1 MKLGLGTVQFG
12 MNYGMSNLRGR
23 TPPAEVDHILRLA
36 ADNGV
41 QVLDTAAVYG
51 DSEVVLGQLLAPDH
65 DFRIVTK
72 TPSFKT
78 STIHA
83 ADAIHLRETFHRSL
97 ENLRQGNV
105 YGLLVH
111 HADDLLVPG
120 GERIFAEMQRLLE
133 EGLVRKIG
141 VSVYSG
147 QQIDSILE
155 VYTPDIVQLPLNLFD
170 QRLLESGHLEKLKRR
185 GVEVHARSVF
195 LQGLLLV
202 EPDRVPPHFRPIS
215 DELERY
221 SRFLEENKLTRLQ
234 ATLAF
239 AAKQRDVDVILV
251 GVTSVVE
258 LRDILSA
265 LDAIS
270 GIDLDMS
277 ALKVT
282 DERMVNPSL
291 WKL

>member
-12 MNYGMSNLRGR
+12 MDYGMSNPRGR
-23 TPPAEVDHILRLA
+23 TPPAEVDRILRLA

-51 DSEVVLGQLLAPDH
+51 DSEVVLGKLLPSDH

-78 STIHA
+78 ATINA
-83 ADAIHLRETFHRSL
+83 ADAVHLRDAFHRSL
-97 ENLRQGNV
+97 ENLRRGNV
-105 YGLLVH
+105 YGLLAH

-120 GERIFAEMQRLLE
+120 GRLVFEEMQRLLE
-133 EGLVRKIG
+133 DGPVRKIG

-155 VYTPDIVQLPLNLFD
+155 LYTPDIVQLPLNLLD

-185 GVEVHARSVF
+185 GVEIHARSVF
-195 LQGLLLV
+195 LQGLLLI
-202 EPDRVPPHFRPIS
+202 EPDQIPAYFSPIG
-215 DELERY
+215 DKLERY
-221 SRFLEENKLTRLQ
+221 ARFLEANKLSRLQ
-234 ATLAF
+234 ATQAF
-239 AAKQRDVDVILV
+239 AAKQRDVDVVLV
-251 GVTSVVE
+251 GVTSAAE

-265 LDAIS
+265 LDAVS

-277 ALKVT
+277 ALKVA

>member
-12 MNYGMSNLRGR
+12 MDYGMSNPQGK
-23 TPPAEVDHILRLA
+23 TPPAEVDRILRLA

-51 DSEVVLGQLLAPDH
+51 DSEVVLGKLLASDH

-78 STIHA
+78 PTINA
-83 ADAIHLRETFHRSL
+83 ADVIHLRDTFYRSL
-97 ENLRQGNV
+97 ENLRQRNV
-105 YGLLVH
+105 YGLLAH

-120 GERIFAEMQRLLE
+120 GERIFEGMRRLLE

-147 QQIDSILE
+147 QQIDRILE
-155 VYTPDIVQLPLNLFD
+155 LYTPDIVQLPLNLLD
-170 QRLLESGHLEKLKRR
+170 QRLLESGHLEKLKSR
-185 GVEVHARSVF
+185 GVEIHARSVF
-195 LQGLLLV
+195 LQGLLLI
-202 EPDRVPPHFRPIS
+202 EPDQVPPYFSPIG
-215 DELERY
+215 DKLECY
-221 SRFLEENKLTRLQ
+221 ARFLEVNKLSRLQ

-239 AAKQRDVDVILV
+239 AAKQRDVDVVLV
-251 GVTSVVE
+251 GVTSAAE

-265 LDAIS
+265 LDAVS

-277 ALKVT
+277 ALKVA

>member
-12 MNYGMSNLRGR
+12 MNYGVSNLQGK
-23 TPPAEVDHILRLA
+23 TPPTEVDHILRLA

-41 QVLDTAAVYG
+41 RVLDTAAVYG
-51 DSEVVLGQLLAPDH
+51 DSEVVLGKLLASDH

-78 STIHA
+78 PAINA
-83 ADAIHLRETFHRSL
+83 ADAIYLRDTFRRSL

-105 YGLLVH
+105 YGLLAH

-120 GERIFAEMQRLLE
+120 GERIFEEIRRLLE

-147 QQIDSILE
+147 RQIDRILE
-155 VYTPDIVQLPLNLFD
+155 LYTPDIVQLPLNLFD

-185 GVEVHARSVF
+185 GVEIHARSIF
-195 LQGLLLV
+195 LQGLLLI
-202 EPDRVPPHFRPIS
+202 EPDQVPAYFSPIG
-215 DELERY
+215 DKLERY
-221 SRFLEENKLTRLQ
+221 ARFLEANKLSRLQ

-239 AAKQRDVDVILV
+239 AARQRDVDVVLV
-251 GVTSVVE
+251 GVTSAAE
-258 LRDILSA
+258 LRDIFSA

-270 GIDLDMS
+270 GLDLDMS
-277 ALKVT
+277 ELKVA

>member
-12 MNYGMSNLRGR
+12 MDYGMSNPRGK
-23 TPPAEVDHILRLA
+23 TPPAEVDRILRLA
-36 ADNGV
+36 ADNGI
-41 QVLDTAAVYG
+41 QVLDTAALYG
-51 DSEVVLGQLLAPDH
+51 DSEVVLGGLLPSSH

-72 TPSFKT
+72 TPGFGT
-78 STIHA
+78 ATINA
-83 ADAIHLRETFHRSL
+83 TDAIHLRDTFHRSL
-97 ENLRQGNV
+97 ENLRQRNV

-111 HADDLLVPG
+111 YADDLLVPG
-120 GERIFAEMQRLLE
+120 GERIFEEMQRFLE

-185 GVEVHARSVF
+185 GVEIHARSVF
-195 LQGLLLV
+195 LQGLLLI
-202 EPDRVPPHFRPIS
+202 EPDQVPPHFGPIS

-221 SRFLEENKLTRLQ
+221 TRFLEKNKLTRLQ

-239 AAKQRDVDVILV
+239 AAKQRDVDVVLV
-251 GVTSVVE
+251 GVTSAAE

-265 LDAIS
+265 LDAVS
-270 GIDLDMS
+270 GLDLDMS
-277 ALKVT
+277 ALKVA

>member
-12 MNYGMSNLRGR
+12 MDYGVSNLQGK
-23 TPPAEVDHILRLA
+23 TSPTEVDHILRLA

-78 STIHA
+78 PTIHA
-83 ADAIHLRETFHRSL
+83 ADAVYLRETFHRSL

-133 EGLVRKIG
+133 DGLVRKIG

-147 QQIDSILE
+147 QQIDNILE
-155 VYTPDIVQLPLNLFD
+155 LYTPDIVQLPLNLFD

-185 GVEVHARSVF
+185 GVEIHARSVF

-221 SRFLEENKLTRLQ
+221 ARFLEENKLTRLQ

-239 AAKQRDVDVILV
+239 AAKQRDVDVVLV

-265 LDAIS
+265 LDAVS

-277 ALKVT
+277 ALKVA

>member
-41 QVLDTAAVYG
+41 QILDTAAVYG
-51 DSEVVLGQLLAPDH
+51 DSEIVLGGLLAPDH
-65 DFRIVTK
+65 DFRVITK

-83 ADAIHLRETFHRSL
+83 ADAIYLRDTFRRSL
-97 ENLRQGNV
+97 ENLRQENV

-120 GERIFAEMQRLLE
+120 GERVFTEMQRLLE

-155 VYTPDIVQLPLNLFD
+155 AYTPDIVQLPLNLFD
-170 QRLLESGHLEKLKRR
+170 QRLLESGHLEKLKCR
-185 GVEVHARSVF
+185 GVEIHARSVF
-195 LQGLLLV
+195 LQGLLLI
-202 EPDRVPPHFRPIS
+202 EPDQVPPHFSPIS
-215 DELERY
+215 DKLEY
-221 SRFLEENKLTRLQ
+221 YVRFLEENKLTRLQ

-239 AAKQRDVDVILV
+239 AAKQRDVDVVLV
-251 GVTSVVE
+251 GVTSAAE
-258 LRDILSA
+258 LRDIFSA
-265 LDAIS
+265 LDAVS

-277 ALKVT
+277 ALKVA